1 MDKRKRN
8 RPTPTRN
15 HDTSWEVVKMNTN
28 YYVNVAELML
38 PRPRL
43 RDNILDRDRAE
54 QLHELPIIKIRGD
67 LNFLH
72 FL

>member
-1 MDKRKRN
+1 
-8 RPTPTRN
+8 
-15 HDTSWEVVKMNTN
+15 MNTN

-54 QLHELPIIKIRGD
+54 QLHELSIIKVRCN
-67 LNFLH
+67 LNVLSI
-72 FL
+72 LP

>member
-1 MDKRKRN
+1 
-8 RPTPTRN
+8 
-15 HDTSWEVVKMNTN
+15 MNTN

-43 RDNILDRDRAE
+43 RDNILDHDRAE

-67 LNFLH
+67 LNFLS